1 MVRGSLCGLH
11 CHQASLLPQ
20 VLVSTDPQAPSYAK
34 DPGRIENPPNSGRG
48 SPDFDPAHQ
57 LPRSGHATS
66 NFSSSSLQALSTM
79 DVLRRRKS
87 SVTSLGCSPTS
98 PIISCGRDHLSDNEL
113 ALRWKLLDA
122 QRQRG
127 KIAQSL
133 YEAKQ
138 QDLLRFCSNDDFRD
152 LVLKNFTRLA
162 EGEIDHVGYDKR
174 VRFLC
179 DKLGGLAPLSEAY
192 EPFEERLKTKERRDK
207 KSHNVVDDPR
217 SPKDPEKPLS
227 PEVRSPEE
235 EKFFASPIDQ
245 GWTFDTEPRT
255 RKRSSDS
262 VSSVRSAASDTS
274 SIASRPAISAK
285 GGKRTKTPYSY
296 EPQSPEEQKFFA
308 SDADQGW
315 TFETEPRTR
324 KRSSDSISNASYASA
339 NYSYSSDEL
348 QSQA

>member
-1 MVRGSLCGLH
+1 MY
-11 CHQASLLPQ
+11 
-20 VLVSTDPQAPSYAK
+20 VLA
-34 DPGRIENPPNSGRG
+34 
-48 SPDFDPAHQ
+48 
-57 LPRSGHATS
+57 
-66 NFSSSSLQALSTM
+66 
-79 DVLRRRKS
+79 RRTS
-87 SVTSLGCSPTS
+87 SVSSLGCLPTS

-127 KIAQSL
+127 KIAQCL

-152 LVLKNFTRLA
+152 LVLKNFARLA

-192 EPFEERLKTKERRDK
+192 EPFEERLKTKETRDK
-207 KSHNVVDDPR
+207 KSHSLLDDSR
-217 SPKDPEKPLS
+217 SPTQAWTFDMEPRVRKPS
-227 PEVRSPEE
+227 SDSVSSVRSTASDGSGTPSRPAISTRGSKGRKTPYDYEPKTPEE
-235 EKFFASPIDQ
+235 QKFFASPVEQ
-245 GWTFDTEPRT
+245 GWAFDSEPRV

-262 VSSVRSAASDTS
+262 VSSVRSTASDIS
-274 SIASRPAISAK
+274 SISSHPAISTNGSK
-285 GGKRTKTPYSY
+285 GRKTPSAY

-308 SDADQGW
+308 SDAEQGW
-315 TFETEPRTR
+315 AFETEPRTR

-339 NYSYSSDEL
+339 NYSYSSD
-348 QSQA
+348 